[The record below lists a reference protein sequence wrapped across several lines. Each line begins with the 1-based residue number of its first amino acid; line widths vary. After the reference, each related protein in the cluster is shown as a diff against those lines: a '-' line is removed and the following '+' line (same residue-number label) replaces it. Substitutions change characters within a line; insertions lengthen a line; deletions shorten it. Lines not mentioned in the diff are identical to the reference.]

1 MALRSRINECFELA
15 ALPHTTVEQRQKLLT
30 FCVVRCGSMTAPSS
44 RPTTVED
51 RAQQLFNIA

>member
-30 FCVVRCGSMTAPSS
+30 FCVVRVGRMVAPSS
-44 RPTTVED
+44 TPT
-51 RAQQLFNIA
+51 AMKAWAW